1 MRLIKEQKLYENIYT
16 TVNEAPVLS
25 YINQPPVIVNQ
36 NLPIS
41 NPVTYPPQIGVQ
53 STIKIPN
60 PPIVNNQ
67 LVTSRDKTEDEIV
80 RQRLED
86 LTMQMGEL
94 RVHAAN
100 AANQRNLPGED
111 SANVWCTNCKGQGHL
126 KNDCPS
132 PPALPPI
139 CRFCGGRHDVVS
151 CKQIINPGQ
160 VQGRR
165 QNQVYQVENDSNGNN
180 NNYYNQNRSNNRN
193 NQNNNWNRRPRYI
206 NNNFNS
212 FAPLGNLQSH
222 FNSNNFNNGGYRNNS
237 NNPSRFMP
245 QNPTSQNQGWSQM
258 PYGNPN
264 QGMPTY
270 SGQVPSW
277 VDETV
282 ICFNCNQPGH
292 IKPNYPNARASIP
305 YIPLCGNCKQN
316 GHTAEE
322 CNGPK
327 REGPRDNNNNG
338 QGNNSRDNS
347 AKLVQLPDDYDMKSN
362 NNNNNNNNGNRVHFR
377 YE

>member
-1 MRLIKEQKLYENIYT
+1 L
-16 TVNEAPVLS
+16 VNTR
-25 YINQPPVIVNQ
+25 I
-36 NLPIS
+36 
-41 NPVTYPPQIGVQ
+41 
-53 STIKIPN
+53 
-60 PPIVNNQ
+60 
-67 LVTSRDKTEDEIV
+67 KTENEIV

-94 RVHAAN
+94 RVHTAN
-100 AANQRNLPGED
+100 ATNQRNPPVED
-111 SANVWCTNCKGQGHL
+111 RENVWCTNCKGQGHL

-139 CRFCGGRHDVVS
+139 YRFCGGHHDVVS

-160 VQGRR
+160 VQGRH

-222 FNSNNFNNGGYRNNS
+222 FNSNNFNNGGYRNNP

-245 QNPTSQNQGWSQM
+245 QNPTPQN
-258 PYGNPN
+258 
-264 QGMPTY
+264 
-270 SGQVPSW
+270 
-277 VDETV
+277 
-282 ICFNCNQPGH
+282 
-292 IKPNYPNARASIP
+292 
-305 YIPLCGNCKQN
+305 PLCGNCKQN